1 LLKGNAKK
9 RPFRRRVNASCAAR
23 RERARTIDKF
33 MSLVKQQGPD
43 RVIENRHLGLL
54 IYGPDPFLP
63 VDTVMATLVAV
74 LA

>member
-1 LLKGNAKK
+1 ML
-9 RPFRRRVNASCAAR
+9 
-23 RERARTIDKF
+23 
-33 MSLVKQQGPD
+33 LVKQQGSD
-43 RVIENRHLGLL
+43 RVIENRHLSLL